1 MANKVNIAPVV
12 SPDILKTVSSSTA
25 IKTFGDQL
33 KNQAKEKV
41 ISVALGKTQQ
51 LSSQIIEIKT
61 LEIKIGL
68 DHNNEI
74 KRIET
79 LYKQKQISEKKYQ
92 KAKEIEDA
100 SYLKKREDLQKLKQ
114 KLQTDLN
121 DILADPYRKIKE
133 AKNKRK
139 LARARRKARNRA
151 EKARAKRVLAK
162 KVATNAA
169 KTLAPVI
176 ALQLSNRLSSVISQ
190 RSKLETLV
198 DQVNVYI
205 EQANTPDTISI
216 ATNLR
221 NNTVTLINNSI
232 SKLDSIRKTLNIIS
246 ISLTLFNII
255 IPLLNRTA
263 PLIVIT
269 TPPGTPIPG
278 MIPHDELRNKKQRLE
293 KLVSAL
299 SAVIVIATNSLENEI
314 VQLNELILRLKNI
327 SQQLTNSTLSN
338 LNEQELTDLT
348 NFYSPVGTDEFP
360 PYKGFKFKIKIEENK
375 AFEVKGNKRR
385 YAVAIDRDGV
395 EVIKSE
401 LSFTLDPNDLIEQLK
416 LVIDQQNLQG

>member
-33 KNQAKEKV
+33 KNQAKEKI
-41 ISVALGKTQQ
+41 ISVALGKAQQ
-51 LSSQIIEIKT
+51 LTNQIVELKT
-61 LEIKIGL
+61 LEIKVGI

-79 LYKQKQISEKKYQ
+79 LRKQEQISENQYQ
-92 KAKEIEDA
+92 KAIAIENA
-100 SYLKKREDLQKLKQ
+100 SYAKKREDIQVLKQ

-121 DILADPYRKIKE
+121 NILADPYRKIKE

-151 EKARAKRVLAK
+151 EKARARRVLAK

-169 KTLAPVI
+169 KTLAPII

-269 TPPGTPIPG
+269 TLPGTPIPG

-327 SQQLTNSTLSN
+327 SQQLTDSTLSN

-401 LSFTLDPNDLIEQLK
+401 LSFTLDPNDLVEQLK